1 MGNKSSVIV
10 SELMG
15 NRTYQVKPTEQ
26 AILLTGRMD
35 KADAEVQWGCVSPP
49 PVPVLKTNAPS
60 TPLPEAS
67 LPERAHLGS
76 ASNSAETNSTDVH
89 PSSDPAPSQPALS
102 NGPETASLPPPKP
115 DDVHVQ
121 VDAPLGF
128 SAKKRVAS
136 PGVQAAA
143 GLPVEDSST
152 RQMRLNTVVQP
163 PPQAAGSPQAGVQ
176 HRGLLGRIKGFFVGI
191 FR

>member
-26 AILLTGRMD
+26 AVFRSGRID
-35 KADAEVQWGCVSPP
+35 KVDADVPLECGCPP

-89 PSSDPAPSQPALS
+89 PSSDPPPPQPPLS

-115 DDVHVQ
+115 DDLHVQ

-128 SAKKRVAS
+128 SATRSVAA
-136 PGVQAAA
+136 PGVLAAA
-143 GLPVEDSST
+143 GLPVEDSS
-152 RQMRLNTVVQP
+152 
-163 PPQAAGSPQAGVQ
+163 
-176 HRGLLGRIKGFFVGI
+176 
-191 FR
+191 